1 LFGAVALLL
10 AVLGVYGLMSH
21 AVSRRRR
28 ELGIRMA
35 LGAGS
40 AQVMG
45 MVLRRG
51 SAIAASGIALGL
63 LGSLAVTRVLAS
75 LLYEVSV
82 NDPATF
88 LAVPLV
94 IAGAAFAACWLPA
107 RRAART
113 DPVGSLR
120 AE

>member
-1 LFGAVALLL
+1 
-10 AVLGVYGLMSH
+10 
-21 AVSRRRR
+21 
-28 ELGIRMA
+28 
-35 LGAGS
+35 
-40 AQVMG
+40 
-45 MVLRRG
+45 
-51 SAIAASGIALGL
+51 
-63 LGSLAVTRVLAS
+63 VLAS